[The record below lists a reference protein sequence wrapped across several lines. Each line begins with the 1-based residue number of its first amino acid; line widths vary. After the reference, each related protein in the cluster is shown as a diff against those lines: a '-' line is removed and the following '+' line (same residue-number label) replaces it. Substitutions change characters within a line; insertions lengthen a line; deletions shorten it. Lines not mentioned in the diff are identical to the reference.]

1 MSYGRLQHDNQ
12 SSYHV
17 NQSTRSCSDTK
28 DDVDYAG
35 DSGREGSTEDFEL
48 EDLSH
53 ARGVSDDNGS
63 PFDPELELEDWQS
76 DEETNVIYTKARRAS
91 ASTVQSFML
100 YTPDE
105 EKSVIKKFDRRL
117 VLFVALLYML
127 SFLDRSSRFTT
138 HYRIH

>member
-12 SSYHV
+12 SSHHINFSRTSYTD
-17 NQSTRSCSDTK
+17 SE
-28 DDVDYAG
+28 DDVDYPRK
-35 DSGREGSTEDFEL
+35 SGRKGPTEDFEL

-53 ARGVSDDNGS
+53 ARGVSDDNES

-76 DEETNVIYTKARRAS
+76 DEETSVIYGKARRAS

-127 SFLDRSSRFTT
+127 SFLDRSSTFKRVVTAT
-138 HYRIH
+138 